1 MKIIVVDGSL
11 EMSIVAAGMVAD
23 FVRSKRDAVLG
34 LCTGETPVETY
45 RRLISL
51 HRDQGLDLSG
61 VVTFN
66 LDEYMGLG
74 PEDPKSFDAF
84 MHQNLFDQVNIPPG
98 NIQIPNGLPADVEEE
113 CRRYEDAIAAAG
125 GTDLQLLG
133 IGQNGH
139 IGFNE
144 PGTSFSS
151 RTRVVRLTDETRR
164 ANARYFQSPEQVP
177 HTAISMGIATIME
190 SRRIILLA
198 SGSSKAKAVSSAV
211 EGPVTEDLPAS
222 ILQRHPDATFILD
235 QEAAALLGRDGGP
248 QLPVWMAFPQ
258 SGRVQAS
265 TKTASFGFVGQVYP
279 R

>member
-1 MKIIVVDGSL
+1 MKIIVVDGYL
-11 EMSIVAAGMVAD
+11 ELSIVAAGMVAD

-74 PEDPKSFDAF
+74 PEDLQSFNAF
-84 MHQNLFDQVNIPPG
+84 MHENLFDQVNTPPV
-98 NIQIPNGLPADVEEE
+98 NIYIPNGLPADVEEE

-125 GTDLQLLG
+125 GIDLQLLG

-211 EGPVTEDLPAS
+211 DGPVTEDLPGS

-235 QEAAALLGRDGGP
+235 QEAAALLGKDGGA
-248 QLPVWMAFPQ
+248 QLPVWMTFPQ

-265 TKTASFGFVGQVYP
+265 TRTASFGF
-279 R
+279 RLTTS